1 MTCASCSSRVER
13 TLNRLPGV
21 QAAVVNLST
30 EQAAVQYDPT
40 QITPDALTAAITES
54 GYTPVITETELVIE
68 GMTCASCVGRV
79 ERSLRRLPGVLEA
92 TVNLAT
98 ERAALRY
105 LPDTLDQNTLIAAVT
120 AAG

>member
-79 ERSLRRLPGVLEA
+79 ERSLRRLPGVLAASIEQ
-92 TVNLAT
+92 LA
-98 ERAALRY
+98 EIPGISRELAENIYSALH
-105 LPDTLDQNTLIAAVT
+105 
-120 AAG
+120 